1 MINIK
6 NSHLAWLF
14 TTAAALSTAVVLGQT
29 NSVSAATT
37 GEYVVKAGD
46 TLSAI
51 AAAHHTSVD
60 QLATGN
66 KLANKHL
73 ILVGQKL
80 ILNATAPAAAPATAT
95 NDYTVKAGDTL
106 SGIAASTGVSQ
117 ATLIVLNHI
126 QNANLLIVGQSLKL
140 AGAPVVA
147 SAQRAAAP
155 VSGASAAAQRYSAPK
170 TSSAP
175 KTYTAPKAAAP
186 KTYTAPQVTTTTQ
199 TYSAPRYTAPKAAA
213 PKYVAPKA
221 QPARPSATYRITAS
235 GSEAAAKAAIAQ
247 RESGGSYTARNGQY
261 IGKYQLTSS
270 YLKGDYSA
278 ANQERVADQYVAG
291 RYGSWSKALAHSN
304 AHGWY

>member
-1 MINIK
+1 M
-6 NSHLAWLF
+6 
-14 TTAAALSTAVVLGQT
+14 GQT

-80 ILNATAPAAAPATAT
+80 ILNASAPAAAPAATAT

-117 ATLIVLNHI
+117 STLIILNHI

-140 AGAPVVA
+140 AGAPVAA

-155 VSGASAAAQRYSAPK
+155 VSAASAAAQRYSAPK
-170 TSSAP
+170 TASAP
-175 KTYTAPKAAAP
+175 KTYTAPKAAASKP
-186 KTYTAPQVTTTTQ
+186 DVASQTTTSQ
-199 TYSAPRYTAPKAAA
+199 PYSAPRYTAPKAAA

-221 QPARPSATYRITAS
+221 QPARPSATYRSTAS